1 MIGCK
6 SRRVGT
12 TEHIWEASSGG
23 DQGFKRICH
32 VGMHR
37 YGFVKERGLR
47 MWIPD
52 FVYGK
57 AAIRASK
64 GFVM

>member
-1 MIGCK
+1 
-6 SRRVGT
+6 
-12 TEHIWEASSGG
+12 
-23 DQGFKRICH
+23 
-32 VGMHR
+32 MHR